1 MKKALE
7 SDIAN
12 YIVEETLKKQLKTCL
27 VKKIAQGIGN
37 FQIENSF
44 KNIKDTNINDNFV
57 GIFPANR
64 MNRFID
70 YKSVISYKKGKYP
83 FMIVNTNSSDK
94 GGRYVR
100 Y

>member
-1 MKKALE
+1 MKKAPE

-12 YIVEETLKKQLKTCL
+12 YIVEEALKKQLKTCL

-44 KNIKDTNINDNFV
+44 RNIKDTNINDNFV
-57 GIFPANR
+57 GVFPANR

-70 YKSVISYKKGKYP
+70 YKSLISYKKGKYP